1 MALSNIYF
9 EANVSPLIDLMSS
22 LSGIQSSHS
31 AINIFKKSTLGV
43 CSTIIGDIIIWYYNT
58 ESLSNIIN
66 KARFRS
72 IYSTVFKAEP
82 VLF

>member
-1 MALSNIYF
+1 
-9 EANVSPLIDLMSS
+9 MSS
-22 LSGIQSSHS
+22 FSGIQSSHI

-43 CSTIIGDIIIWYYNT
+43 CFTIIDYIIIWYYNT

-66 KARFRS
+66 KGRFRS
-72 IYSTVFKAEP
+72 IYSTVFKAES